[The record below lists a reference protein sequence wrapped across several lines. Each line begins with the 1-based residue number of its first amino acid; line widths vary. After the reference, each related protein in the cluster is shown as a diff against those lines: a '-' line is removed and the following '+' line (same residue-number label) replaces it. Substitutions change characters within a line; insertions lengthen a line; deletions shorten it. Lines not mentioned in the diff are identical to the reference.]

1 VIASGWKTAV
11 KWAWV
16 LLVATFAGYY
26 AVTRHEL
33 IQESLARLGW
43 LPILGAALGIILA
56 KLALVENMRLA
67 ARRTGERL
75 PLSTCFCI
83 YNLTQLAK
91 YVPGSVWQFVSRIA
105 ILRGRGWSVSSIR
118 DSILAEHAWV
128 LATALVVGSLFVA
141 LSDSAWLMREFG
153 TAVPSFVW
161 VLSGLAGLAVLVGAR
176 SSAGRRLLAWAWSL
190 RPGGRAIGVLFAAW
204 VFLGTAFWFTLVPFS
219 AGPVPWAYFVGVY
232 CLAYLVGFLVPFAPA
247 GLGAREAV
255 LVAGAGPLVGVEL
268 AIFLAAVNR
277 ILYVLME
284 LGLAAPCLGRGRS
297 LVT

>member
-1 VIASGWKTAV
+1 MIAPEWKTAA

-16 LLVATFAGYY
+16 LLVAVFAGYY

-33 IQESLARLGW
+33 IQESFARLGW
-43 LPILGAALGIILA
+43 LPVLGAGLGIVLA
-56 KLALVENMRLA
+56 KLTLVENMRLA
-67 ARRTGERL
+67 ARRSGERL
-75 PLSTCFCI
+75 PLSACFCI

-105 ILRGRGWSVSSIR
+105 ILRERGWSVSSIR

-128 LATALVVGSLFVA
+128 LATALVFGGLFVV
-141 LSDSAWLMREFG
+141 LSDRAWLMREFG
-153 TAVPSFVW
+153 STVPPFVW
-161 VLSGLAGLAVLVGAR
+161 VLSGLAGLAVLVGAG
-176 SSAGRRLLAWAWSL
+176 SSAGRRLLSWAWSL
-190 RPGGRAIGVLFAAW
+190 RPGGRAIAVLFAAW
-204 VFLGTAFWFTLVPFS
+204 VFLGTAFWVTLVPFS
-219 AGPVPWAYFVGVY
+219 AGPVPWAYVVGVY

-297 LVT
+297 LFT